1 MIEVKNVTKKY
12 GDFFAVRNI
21 DFTIKEGEIVGFL
34 GRNGAGKSTTMN
46 MITGFIEPT
55 SGQIMVGGFD
65 IDKKPQKVKKQ
76 IGYMP
81 EGTPLYSDLT
91 VKEFVSY
98 MADLKMIPRKEKKAA
113 VEKAIKST
121 GLENVQNNLTKI
133 LSRGYK
139 QRVSMAGAIVG
150 DPKILILD
158 EPTVGLDPKQV
169 IEIRD
174 LIKSFGKNHTVILS
188 SHILSEISQICEKVI
203 IIDKG
208 EIVTVDTPENLEKLS
223 SKDQVV
229 DVIVEETEE
238 NQLPSIK
245 EQIPAVKEISFVE
258 EKEDG
263 SKEYRV
269 IVENGQDIRKEISTT
284 CAKSNII
291 ILELKQQEVSLE
303 DAFVKLI
310 ENRPEYTQ
318 KEIQKIQYEKE
329 IQELRENKVN
339 KKEQKQAKKEE
350 KAAKKAEKEQKSSEN
365 DVKSTESATK
375 TDEVELDK
383 KEEICIET
391 DEKKEENSE
400 KATEEVDKK
409 QENEKENT
417 VETAYKKNEEKGGN
431 E

>member
-12 GDFFAVRNI
+12 GDFYAVRNI
-21 DFTIKEGEIVGFL
+21 NFEVKEGEIVGFL

-55 SGQIMVGGFD
+55 SGQIIVGGYDVF
-65 IDKKPQKVKKQ
+65 KKPKKVKAQ

-121 GLENVQNNLTKI
+121 GLDKVQHNLTKI

-169 IEIRD
+169 IEIRE
-174 LIKSFGKNHTVILS
+174 LIKSFRKNHTVILS
-188 SHILSEISQICEKVI
+188 SHILSEISQICQKVV

-208 EIVTVDTPENLEKLS
+208 EIVAVDTPENLEKTS
-223 SKDQVV
+223 SKDQVISMV
-229 DVIVEETEE
+229 VEETKE
-238 NQLPSIK
+238 NQLPSMK
-245 EQIPAVKEISFVE
+245 EKIAAIKEISFVK

-269 IVENGQDIRKEISTT
+269 VVENGQDIRKEISIT

-291 ILELKQQEVSLE
+291 VLEMKQEEASLE

-310 ENRPEYTQ
+310 EGRVEYSQ
-318 KEIQKIQYEKE
+318 KEIKKMQYQKE
-329 IQELRENKVN
+329 IENLREEQQT
-339 KKEQKQAKKEE
+339 KKERKEAKKQE
-350 KAAKKAEKEQKSSEN
+350 KLAKKAEKKEKNHEENQKAVKNKEKTAEN
-365 DVKSTESATK
+365 
-375 TDEVELDK
+375 ELDK
-383 KEEICIET
+383 
-391 DEKKEENSE
+391 S
-400 KATEEVDKK
+400 
-409 QENEKENT
+409 ENEK
-417 VETAYKKNEEKGGN
+417 KGGN